1 MNFSLHFST
10 NKSSSSLAFFLLI
23 AIEGWLEGKVAVS
36 GLLAVVSMACV
47 LKAKSTTFV
56 SKRLSEKFGKLWLA
70 AEVILFVLV
79 GAAVDIRYTLEAGLS
94 AVLMILLL
102 QRHLGRWEWI

>member
-1 MNFSLHFST
+1 MNFPLHFST
-10 NKSSSSLAFFLLI
+10 NKSSSSLAFLFCSLPLKDGLR
-23 AIEGWLEGKVAVS
+23 AIVN
-36 GLLAVVSMACV
+36 MACV